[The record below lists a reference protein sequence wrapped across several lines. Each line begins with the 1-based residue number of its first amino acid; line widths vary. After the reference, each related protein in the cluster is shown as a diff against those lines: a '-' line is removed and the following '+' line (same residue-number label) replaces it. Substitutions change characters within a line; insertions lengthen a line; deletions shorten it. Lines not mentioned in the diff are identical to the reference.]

1 MGAELS
7 ARRTSA
13 RAALADYQRESEG
26 LDMLGRALWA
36 QRLATDLGL
45 VLDELDRTDPEE
57 TE

>member
-7 ARRTSA
+7 ARRTCA
-13 RAALADYQRESEG
+13 RAALTDYLNESGG

-36 QRLATDLGL
+36 QRLATELGL

-57 TE
+57 KE